1 MNPGDLVEVDWHD
14 SSGGR
19 AESIRSLKKIDIPVK
34 SWGIYLGDY
43 GEEEPHIVLM
53 TEIYFKKVGNIGF
66 EVNAIVKRVVKR
78 SRVLIP
84 NAFDI
89 SQIAARH
96 IESKVND
103 ALLMHKIRF
112 CVEVSKW

>member
-34 SWGIYLGDY
+34 SWGVFLGEY
-43 GEEEPHIVLM
+43 GEEETHVVLM
-53 TEIYFKKVGNIGF
+53 TEIYFKKIGNIGF
-66 EVNAIVKRVVKR
+66 EVNAIVKGAIKK
-78 SRVLIP
+78 SRILVP
-84 NAFDI
+84 KAFDV
-89 SQIAARH
+89 SQIASRF

-112 CVEVSKW
+112 CVEASKW